1 MAFGAETISDVCSG
15 KPWQVTK
22 SELQWEAMASDQEWA
37 WRLGLTRLTLLLEVQ
52 QPCWQLKAG
61 LPGG

>member
-22 SELQWEAMASDQEWA
+22 SELQWEAMASDQE
-37 WRLGLTRLTLLLEVQ
+37 
-52 QPCWQLKAG
+52 
-61 LPGG
+61 